1 MELVMKNLIV
11 CFQELLIAKSLKV
24 FIIRV
29 HSMHNNNEYIE
40 QLFLDQLIELNS
52 WKYQL
57 IKV

>member
-1 MELVMKNLIV
+1 MKNLIV